1 MRITEYLND
10 LKYEV
15 SPMLCDKVISERI
28 KSPLPNMSHYMSIIG
43 GPGKGKSSLM
53 MTMLTHPE
61 MFHKA
66 YHNVFVVMPKTSRA
80 SLAGN
85 PFKNHSEDKLFDE
98 LTPNVLQ
105 YVHEYCKVGSEEN
118 HWSLLILD
126 DCAAEL
132 KNKEVER
139 MLKYLIWNRRHLK
152 LSIWIL
158 SQSYNAMPLSIR
170 KALSHCVLF
179 KPSNKKET
187 EAVFSELFFLPKEEQ
202 QVVVNYCFPEGQEG
216 AHNFMFLDCAKG
228 HIHKNFNRIEMSE

>member
-1 MRITEYLND
+1 
-10 LKYEV
+10 
-15 SPMLCDKVISERI
+15 MLCDKVISDRT

-43 GPGKGKSSLM
+43 RPGSGKSSLM

-61 MFHKA
+61 MYHKA
-66 YHNVFVVMPKTSRA
+66 YHNVFVVMPKSSRA

-85 PFKNHSEDKLFDE
+85 PFKDHPEDKLFDE
-98 LTPNVLQ
+98 LTPQVLQ
-105 YVHEYCKVGSEEN
+105 YVHEYCKVGSEEK

-139 MLKYLIWNRRHLK
+139 VLKYLIWNRRHLK

-170 KALSHCVLF
+170 KALSHCIMF

-187 EAVFSELFFLPKEEQ
+187 EAIFSELVFQSREQ
-202 QVVVNYCFPEGQEG
+202 QEALTHHCYPAGEPHSFI
-216 AHNFMFLDCAKG
+216 FLDCAKG
-228 HIHKNFNRIEMSE
+228 HVHRNFNRIDLEY